1 VYDCA
6 ALTSPVTDLADLDAL
21 TLGRAQRG
29 DAAAFRALVERYHRP
44 VFALLWRMLEAS
56 HSRQD
61 LEDLT
66 QETFLRVF
74 RALPRFEP
82 DGPAR
87 LSSWILTIASRLALN
102 ARRDARK
109 GHLSLERVELPAE
122 ERADSGLR
130 QQRLARR
137 LRDAIQALPPERRVV
152 LLLRQYH
159 GLSYQEI
166 AAATGT
172 DLGTVKSRLSRAR
185 EEVDRAIQ
193 EERADD

>member
-1 VYDCA
+1 MYDCA
-6 ALTSPVTDLADLDAL
+6 ALTSPVTEPADVDAL
-21 TLGRAQRG
+21 TLRRAQRG
-29 DAAAFRALVERYHRP
+29 DPAAFRTLLERYHRP

-74 RALPRFEP
+74 RALPRFDP
-82 DGPAR
+82 GGPAR
-87 LSSWILTIASRLALN
+87 LSSWILTIATRLALN

-109 GHLSLERVELPAE
+109 HLSLERVELPAE